1 MPKNEDEYNSNP
13 SLRLKREA
21 VLIYE
26 EKSIEEMLSRLRT
39 IENKLDKIKSMITA
53 HDYETK
59 RLMKK

>member
-53 HDYETK
+53 HD
-59 RLMKK
+59 

>member
-1 MPKNEDEYNSNP
+1 LPKNEDEYNSNP

>member
-1 MPKNEDEYNSNP
+1 LPKNEDEYNSNP
-13 SLRLKREA
+13 SLRIKREA

-26 EKSIEEMLSRLRT
+26 EKSIEEMLSRLKT